1 LDPIYIDRGVDLAP
15 LVKPLLRPG
24 DILLCQG
31 AGDIGAL
38 APQLIQNPLFGGAC
52 DVAAERK
59 KS

>member
-1 LDPIYIDRGVDLAP
+1 LDPIYIERGVDLAP

-38 APQLIQNPLFGGAC
+38 APQLIQNPLFGGQA
-52 DVAAERK
+52 DDAAKRK
-59 KS
+59 TK

>member
-1 LDPIYIDRGVDLAP
+1 LDPIYIERGADLAP

-38 APQLIQNPLFGGAC
+38 APQLIQNSLFGGQPGE
-52 DVAAERK
+52 AAKRK
-59 KS
+59 TK